1 MKWAKECCEAGMLK
15 NWKQFKDLIATRPDG
30 EQVKSIRTVDPPP
43 RARGDGRNTAN
54 MVSTKAARG
63 KAPSGAAAV
72 LLWQKDNVVINKG
85 LRHAD
90 GLGTATVGGKE
101 LYNTEE
107 EKNTERKASWIIE
120 TVKEREQETKTKKR

>member
-1 MKWAKECCEAGMLK
+1 
-15 NWKQFKDLIATRPDG
+15 
-30 EQVKSIRTVDPPP
+30 
-43 RARGDGRNTAN
+43 

-63 KAPSGAAAV
+63 KAPSRAAAV

-90 GLGTATVGGKE
+90 GLGIATVGGKE

-107 EKNTERKASWIIE
+107 EKYTERKASWIIE